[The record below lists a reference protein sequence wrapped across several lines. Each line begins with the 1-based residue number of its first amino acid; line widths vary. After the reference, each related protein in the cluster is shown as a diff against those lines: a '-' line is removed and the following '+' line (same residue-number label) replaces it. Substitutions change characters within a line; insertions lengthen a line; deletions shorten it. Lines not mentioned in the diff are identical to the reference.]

1 MACGPFIARAEE
13 RLKKT
18 AAVLKG
24 MNPKQK
30 AENLSSALLTI
41 EKRRRRCVAVSF
53 NGVSWVS
60 SLSRMLVRSFE
71 GRDTHCLLGQTPLTS
86 SFAGTLVT

>member
-24 MNPKQK
+24 NPMQK

-41 EKRRRRCVAVSF
+41 EKRQRRCVAVSF
-53 NGVSWVS
+53 DGVSGDS
-60 SLSRMLVRSFE
+60 SLSRMLFGSFA
-71 GRDTHCLLGQTPLTS
+71 GRGTHCLLGQTPLTS
-86 SFAGTLVT
+86 SFAGRLVI